1 MDLKK
6 EIIDDIEKAQLSAE
20 EILRKYDKESDKR
33 ELTGIWNTI
42 INAICIVFCIF
53 QVYTAA
59 FGILDAQLQRAIHLA
74 FGFAL
79 VFLLYPMRQSWS
91 RKEMNWIDVGFAVV
105 GVAVSMYIVVFYHDL
120 VLRAGMNNETDYI
133 IALIGTLLVIE
144 GARRVVGWPMITI
157 AILFV
162 LYGLFGRMLPGII
175 AHRGLGLHELV
186 NYLYYTTEGIFGT
199 PMGVSSTFIYLF
211 ILFGAYL
218 ETTGLGKFFID
229 ISNAIAGWASGGP
242 AKVAVISSA
251 LEGTVSGSS
260 VANVVG
266 SGSFTI
272 PMMKKLGYGK
282 DFAGAVEAAASTG
295 GQLMPPVMGAAAF
308 LMAEFVGVPYMEVVK
323 AGVIPAIL
331 YFTGIWLGVHFEAK
345 KLGLKG
351 MSRDEMPSYKS
362 IFVERGHLIIPL
374 IAIIYFLT
382 NGYTPMRAALVGIVL
397 AIVSS
402 CLRKSTRIT
411 FKDFVN
417 GMING
422 SKGILGVLIACA
434 TAGIIIGVVTK
445 TGVGLKMATALLD
458 LAGGHL
464 MPAMVFTMLTSLIL
478 GMGVPTTANYVITST
493 IAAPALIQMDVP
505 VLAAHM
511 FVFYFGIV
519 ADITPPVALAA
530 YAGSGIS
537 GGDPL
542 RTGINASKLAIA
554 AFIIPYIFVLSPEIL
569 MINATPFG
577 VIFSCCTAILGMVGV
592 AAAMGAYFTRHLNFL
607 QRCLFFFGGLGLID
621 PGLYTDVAG
630 VVLMAIGYLW
640 SRKNPK

>member
-6 EIIDDIEKAQLSAE
+6 ELAEDLEKAQLSAE

-42 INAICIVFCIF
+42 INAICIIFCIF

-59 FGILDAQLQRAIHLA
+59 FGILDAQLQRAVHLA

-79 VFLLYPMRQSWS
+79 VFLLYPMRASWS
-91 RKEMNWIDVGFAVV
+91 RKEMNWIDVGFAIV

-133 IALIGTLLVIE
+133 VALIGTLLVIE

-162 LYGLFGRMLPGII
+162 LYALFGRMLPGIV

-362 IFVERGHLIIPL
+362 IFIERGHLVIPL
-374 IAIIYFLT
+374 IAIIYFLSS
-382 NGYTPMRAALVGIVL
+382 GYTPMRAALVGIAL
-397 AIVSS
+397 AIISA

-464 MPAMVFTMLTSLIL
+464 MPAMVFTMITSLIL

-493 IAAPALIQMDVP
+493 IAAPALVQMDVP

-530 YAGSGIS
+530 YAGAGIS

-554 AFIIPYIFVLSPEIL
+554 AFIIPYIFVLSPEML
-569 MINATPFG
+569 MIDATPFG
-577 VIFSCCTAILGMVGV
+577 ILFSCTTAILGMVGV
-592 AAAMGAYFTRHLNFL
+592 AAAMGGYFTRRLNKA
-607 QRCLFFFGGLGLID
+607 QRILLFVAGIGLID
-621 PGLYTDVAG
+621 PGLYTDIAG
-630 VVLMAIGYLW
+630 VVIMIITYLW

>member
-6 EIIDDIEKAQLSAE
+6 EVMEDIEKAQLSAE

-33 ELTGIWNTI
+33 ELTGVWNTI

-59 FGILDAQLQRAIHLA
+59 FGILDAQLQRAVHLA

-79 VFLLYPMRQSWS
+79 VFLLYPMRASWS
-91 RKEMNWIDVGFAVV
+91 RKEMNLIDVGFAIV

-120 VLRAGMNNETDYI
+120 VLRAGMNSETDYI

-162 LYGLFGRMLPGII
+162 LYALFGPIFPGIM
-175 AHRGLGLHELV
+175 AHRGLGMHELV

-218 ETTGLGKFFID
+218 EATGLGKFFID

-362 IFVERGHLIIPL
+362 IFLERGHLIIPL
-374 IAIIYFLT
+374 IAIIHFLSS
-382 NGYTPMRAALVGIVL
+382 GYTPMRAALVGIAL
-397 AIVSS
+397 AIASS
-402 CLRKSTRIT
+402 CLRKSTRIS

-458 LAGGHL
+458 MAGGHL
-464 MPAMVFTMLTSLIL
+464 IPAMVFTMITSLIL

-569 MINATPFG
+569 MIDATPFG
-577 VIFSCCTAILGMVGV
+577 VLFSCTTAIIGMVGV
-592 AAAMGAYFTRHLNFL
+592 AAAMGSYFTRRLNFP

-621 PGLYTDVAG
+621 PGMMTDIIG
-630 VVLMAIGYLW
+630 VVLMVIGYIW